1 MYSIIYRS
9 IANDSFSLSDIYDM
23 LSKARERNFKQNIT
37 GCLLY
42 HENGFLQLLEGERK
56 NVLSLYDKISEDNR
70 HHSVELILEEK
81 QEDRLFKDWS
91 MAFFEFEAFESK
103 AEMKLMQIDQI
114 FKQSKSHLV
123 NTSLTK
129 TFFDQARSMLL

>member
-9 IANDSFSLSDIYDM
+9 VANDSFSLSDIYDM

-56 NVLSLYDKISEDNR
+56 DVLSLYEKISEDNR
-70 HHSVELILEEK
+70 HHTVELILEEK
-81 QEDRLFKDWS
+81 QNDRLFKDWS
-91 MAFFEFEAFESK
+91 MAFLNL
-103 AEMKLMQIDQI
+103 KLLNL
-114 FKQSKSHLV
+114 KQ
-123 NTSLTK
+123 T
-129 TFFDQARSMLL
+129 

>member
-9 IANDSFSLSDIYDM
+9 VANDSFSLSDIYDM

-56 NVLSLYDKISEDNR
+56 DVLSLYDKISEDNR
-70 HHSVELILEEK
+70 HHTVELILEEK
-81 QEDRLFKDWS
+81 QNDRLFKDWS

-103 AEMKLMQIDQI
+103 AETPLSVIASGLTSTKS
-114 FKQSKSHLV
+114 QSPSTNNLY
-123 NTSLTK
+123 NFEITSLNS
-129 TFFDQARSMLL
+129 AL

>member
-9 IANDSFSLSDIYDM
+9 VADDSFSLSDIYDM

-56 NVLSLYDKISEDNR
+56 DVLSLYEKISEDNR
-70 HHSVELILEEK
+70 HHTVELIIEEK
-81 QEDRLFKDWS
+81 QSNRLFRDWS

-103 AEMKLMQIDQI
+103 AAMKLMQIDQI
-114 FKQSKSHLV
+114 FKHSKAHLV